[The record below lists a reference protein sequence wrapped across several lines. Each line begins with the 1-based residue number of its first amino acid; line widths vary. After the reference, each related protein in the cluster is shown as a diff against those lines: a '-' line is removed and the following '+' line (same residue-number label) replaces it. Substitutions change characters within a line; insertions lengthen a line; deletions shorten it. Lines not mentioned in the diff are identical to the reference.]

1 MFVTVNSL
9 LCATL
14 LKFPVFL
21 PVFHSFM
28 CKCVITIKTIG
39 VQVGFHGLHF
49 LRVLRCHLQ
58 YTKAQSPSHVNI
70 YIPTPTGPDVQH
82 NSPPP
87 GVQFPEGRGNRIIV
101 PCIREVYVILIGR
114 IL

>member
-39 VQVGFHGLHF
+39 VQVGPWFAF
-49 LRVLRCHLQ
+49 S
-58 YTKAQSPSHVNI
+58 TS
-70 YIPTPTGPDVQH
+70 IPMSSSVH
-82 NSPPP
+82 
-87 GVQFPEGRGNRIIV
+87 
-101 PCIREVYVILIGR
+101 
-114 IL
+114 